1 MYSMTLVTFLII
13 YVLTMYINYAIIN
26 ANYSIRV
33 LHILQLVILLGN
45 KTLEYVFF
53 LQIFEYMFTSM

>member
-1 MYSMTLVTFLII
+1 MYYMTLVTFLII

-33 LHILQLVILLGN
+33 LHILQLVILLG
-45 KTLEYVFF
+45 K
-53 LQIFEYMFTSM
+53 

>member
-1 MYSMTLVTFLII
+1 MTLVTFLII